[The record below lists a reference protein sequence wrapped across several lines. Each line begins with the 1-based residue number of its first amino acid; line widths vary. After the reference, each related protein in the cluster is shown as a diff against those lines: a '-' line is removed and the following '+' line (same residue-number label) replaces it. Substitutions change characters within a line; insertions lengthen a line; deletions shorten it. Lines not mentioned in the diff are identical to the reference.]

1 MSGKIHKL
9 LAEIE
14 EGYSDGATFD
24 ALSEQVVD
32 TASRIAK
39 LRKDDPVRRG
49 AEAFA
54 PLLWG
59 AASGSP
65 IRPSVVRAALAG
77 SDGDAYLKSWSNVGR
92 GLLAFRI
99 AA

>member
-9 LAEIE
+9 LQQIE
-14 EGYSDGATFD
+14 DGYSDGATHD

-39 LRKDDPVRRG
+39 LKKNDPVRKG

-65 IRPSVVRAALAG
+65 IRSSAVKTALAG
-77 SDGDAYLKSWSNVGR
+77 SDGDAYLRSWSNVGR
-92 GLLAFRI
+92 GLLAFRL